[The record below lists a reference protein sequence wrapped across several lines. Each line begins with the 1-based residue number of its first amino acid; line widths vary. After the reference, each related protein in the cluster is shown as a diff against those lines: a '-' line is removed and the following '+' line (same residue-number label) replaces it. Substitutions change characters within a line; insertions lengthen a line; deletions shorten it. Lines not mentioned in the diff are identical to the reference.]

1 MLLIVICDAVLEP
14 NSVDLVLNN
23 LLVSQN
29 RLFHDYVVW
38 RFIVGKLEG
47 LFVQFFL
54 LVKKDIYPAGAH
66 HTQ

>member
-14 NSVDLVLNN
+14 NPVDLVLDN

-38 RFIVGKLEG
+38 RFIVGELEG
-47 LFVQFFL
+47 LFVQFLL
-54 LVKKDIYPAGAH
+54 LVEKDIYPAGAH
-66 HTQ
+66 HPQ

>member
-38 RFIVGKLEG
+38 RFIVGELEG
-47 LFVQFFL
+47 LFVQFLL
-54 LVKKDIYPAGAH
+54 LVEKYIYPAGAH